1 MAVAVNLLVFA
12 VKRMG
17 KMDAKTITKGVL
29 GLGGIMTAF
38 GAMAKMT
45 KGMKLGS
52 SIALLL
58 TMAGTM
64 ILFIEAFKQVEGMNA
79 DSMLKFAASLSA
91 TMLALSVA
99 MKIISTI
106 PISGALHGLGGFAIL
121 IAGVGAIVIA
131 LGALQNQWKG
141 MTGFLESGGNVLGQI
156 GRALG
161 KFVGGIGA
169 GIVEGLDLPQLG
181 SDLSSFMTNASGFI
195 EGAKTIDGSVVTGI
209 GQLAA
214 ALLAIGGTEFVNALV
229 TLFTGENPVT
239 KFSKD
244 LATLGSGLMGYAN
257 SIKGFSEAAS
267 PEDMSS
273 SVSAAEGLAN
283 TVNKLPS
290 TGGRLQ
296 EWMGWKDLT
305 KFSTDILLLADGL
318 KSYATSVQGF
328 AELANDGDLEK
339 SISTA
344 RALADLNNSLP
355 TTGGSLQDWLGAKDL
370 SLFSTQIIELAD
382 GLIQYATKI
391 SGFAD
396 LVTSEDLSGATS
408 TATALSDLNNSL
420 PTTGG
425 SLQDWLG
432 AKDLSLFSTQIV
444 ELASGLVEY
453 ATAIGGFT
461 SLASE
466 DDLASALDV
475 AKNLSDLNS
484 ALPSTGGT
492 LNTWLFGGQDLGLF
506 ATNIGLLGDGL
517 KTFADSIGG
526 VSYKKSEYALSVV
539 DMVKEFTDKLDKKG
553 GLGDKI
559 VKFFSGSSEN
569 TLLSYSANMATVG
582 QNLATFA
589 SNLSGADFSNT
600 ESATQLMNDM
610 ETFIGTLNP
619 TGGVWSDIGDWL
631 NGKKDIVGLS
641 EKMAAFGTNFNTFS
655 AGITGAQKASTDF
668 GYVQTIIKAFETL
681 ATAVENGELD
691 VAAIE
696 RVAKTIGDSFAA
708 SVKGAIENGASDV
721 GTAAT
726 TISNAG
732 TTAAM
737 ATYGIWYSTGQ
748 NLGRGLAN
756 GIAAMAGSVRMAATN
771 VAAGATRAIRIT
783 WSVHSPSRVGRDLGM
798 NFDLGIAG
806 GLETYSKVVSSQAA
820 DMGQSVIDSASTM
833 LRGTDSSIFD
843 NIDPNPTISPVM
855 DLTNIQNGV
864 GAINGMF
871 NSNRMVGQGLFHGMN
886 FNRGVNSLN
895 FDGARILGGHTN
907 KDVVSE
913 LQSLADRFDEL
924 NEAVANMKVVLDS
937 GELVGAT
944 SRKMDNQLGE
954 LAMRRGRGN

>member
-1 MAVAVNLLVFA
+1 M
-12 VKRMG
+12 
-17 KMDAKTITKGVL
+17 
-29 GLGGIMTAF
+29 
-38 GAMAKMT
+38 
-45 KGMKLGS
+45 
-52 SIALLL
+52 
-58 TMAGTM
+58 
-64 ILFIEAFKQVEGMNA
+64 QY
-79 DSMLKFAASLSA
+79 A
-91 TMLALSVA
+91 T
-99 MKIISTI
+99 T
-106 PISGALHGLGGFAIL
+106 
-121 IAGVGAIVIA
+121 
-131 LGALQNQWKG
+131 
-141 MTGFLESGGNVLGQI
+141 
-156 GRALG
+156 
-161 KFVGGIGA
+161 
-169 GIVEGLDLPQLG
+169 
-181 SDLSSFMTNASGFI
+181 
-195 EGAKTIDGSVVTGI
+195 
-209 GQLAA
+209 
-214 ALLAIGGTEFVNALV
+214 
-229 TLFTGENPVT
+229 
-239 KFSKD
+239 
-244 LATLGSGLMGYAN
+244 
-257 SIKGFSEAAS
+257 IKGFTSVASE
-267 PEDMSS
+267 D
-273 SVSAAEGLAN
+273 
-283 TVNKLPS
+283 
-290 TGGRLQ
+290 
-296 EWMGWKDLT
+296 DLT
-305 KFSTDILLLADGL
+305 S
-318 KSYATSVQGF
+318 
-328 AELANDGDLEK
+328 
-339 SISTA
+339 
-344 RALADLNNSLP
+344 ALNV
-355 TTGGSLQDWLGAKDL
+355 AKN
-370 SLFSTQIIELAD
+370 
-382 GLIQYATKI
+382 
-391 SGFAD
+391 
-396 LVTSEDLSGATS
+396 
-408 TATALSDLNNSL
+408 LSDLNNSL
-420 PTTGG
+420 PDTGG
-425 SLQDWLG
+425 SLD
-432 AKDLSLFSTQIV
+432 
-444 ELASGLVEY
+444 
-453 ATAIGGFT
+453 
-461 SLASE
+461 
-466 DDLASALDV
+466 
-475 AKNLSDLNS
+475 
-484 ALPSTGGT
+484 
-492 LNTWLFGGQDLGLF
+492 TWLFGEKDLGLF

-526 VSYKKSEYALSVV
+526 VSYKKSEDALSVV

-691 VAAIE
+691 AAAIE

-708 SVKGAIENGASDV
+708 SVKGAIENGASDI

-871 NSNRMVGQGLFHGMN
+871 NSNRMVGQGLFNGMN

-913 LQSLADRFDEL
+913 LQSLANRFDEL